1 MRCDG
6 KMAPRKLWRVIDR
19 LRFGLRD
26 RLTAEI
32 TVVDGARSYRF
43 ACTNR
48 FEVWRAATMM
58 IKEEGTIEWLRG
70 AIRPD
75 DVLYDIGANI
85 GLYSIF
91 AGVQMG
97 GGGRVYAFEPH
108 AVNFTH
114 LCRNIMANGLAET
127 VTPVSVALNDG
138 PAFSTFHYLQWD
150 AASSFSQF
158 GDVADDFPTKFV
170 ELKYGC
176 ALDEMLSAGA
186 LPPPTLIKIDVDGN
200 EPKVL
205 RGMEGLLKGPRKP
218 RSVQVEIPKGDGDG
232 IGALMKAMGYELAHR
247 HFTMS
252 GKKKLARGLSHDD
265 VAHNAVF
272 VPA

>member
-6 KMAPRKLWRVIDR
+6 KTAPRKLWRVIDR

-26 RLTAEI
+26 RLTEEV
-32 TVVDGARSYRF
+32 TVVDGERSYRF

-58 IKEEGTIEWLRG
+58 VKEEGTIEWLRG
-70 AIRPD
+70 EVRPD
-75 DVLYDIGANI
+75 DVVYDIGANI

-91 AGVQMG
+91 AGARLG
-97 GGGRVYAFEPH
+97 GSGRVYAFEPH
-108 AVNFTH
+108 AMNFAH
-114 LCRNIMANGLAET
+114 LCRNIMANGLGET
-127 VTPVSVALNDG
+127 VTPVSVALSDG
-138 PAFSTFHYLQWD
+138 PTFSAFHYLQWD

-158 GDVADDFPTKFV
+158 GDVAEDFATKFV

-176 ALDEMLSAGA
+176 ALDEMLAEGA
-186 LPPPTLIKIDVDGN
+186 LPPPTLVKIDVDGN
-200 EPKVL
+200 EPKIL
-205 RGMEGLLKGPRKP
+205 RGMKGLLEGPERP
-218 RSVQVEIPKGDGDG
+218 RSVQVEIQKGGSDG
-232 IGALMKAMGYELAHR
+232 IVALMQSMTYELAHR
-247 HFTMS
+247 HFTIS
-252 GKKKLARGLSHDD
+252 GKKKLARGLSRDD